1 MTMISLQH
9 CGLALPVYG
18 ASSQSL
24 KKTALAAVSGGR
36 LAAASRNIAVV
47 QALHDICLELRE
59 GDRLGIEGHNGAGKT
74 SLLRMLAGVYAPTSG
89 RLRIEGSVTSLIDVT
104 LGMDHEATG
113 YENILIRGLILGLK
127 RSQILALTAGIAEF
141 SGLGD
146 YLNMPVR
153 TYSSGMVLRLA
164 FSTVTA
170 VQPDILLMD
179 EWLSVGDADFV
190 EQAEERLQN
199 IVRKASI
206 LVLASHHPATL
217 EKLCNRRIHLQR
229 GCMRAPQAET
239 AQPD

>member
-1 MTMISLQH
+1 MSLIRLEH

-18 ASSQSL
+18 ASNQSL

-36 LAAASRNIAVV
+36 LAAASRHVTVV
-47 QALHDICLELRE
+47 QALQDVSLELRE

-89 RLRIEGSVTSLIDVT
+89 RLTVEGTVTSLIDVT

-113 YENILIRGLILGLK
+113 YENMLIRGLILGLS
-127 RSQILALTAGIAEF
+127 RPQILALRPSIAEF

-146 YLNMPVR
+146 YLDMPVR

-170 VQPDILLMD
+170 VQPEILLMD

-190 EQAEERLQN
+190 ERAEDRLQQ
-199 IVRKASI
+199 IVRQASI
-206 LVLASHHPATL
+206 LVLASHQPATL
-217 EKLCNRRIHLQR
+217 DKLCNRRIHLQHGR
-229 GCMRAPQAET
+229 LQEPAAFGNG
-239 AQPD
+239 